1 MPQASKPLPPQ
12 QGQLAGRSENLAR
25 GLVEAPYA
33 QQQKASTASEQSV
46 QEPLIEEF
54 AVAKRAL
61 DLPNEPAGPCALEPA
76 EVCVSSGLAAP
87 LGVTSHP
94 LDAATASHARPLFRA
109 RTEDGH

>member
-1 MPQASKPLPPQ
+1 M
-12 QGQLAGRSENLAR
+12 
-25 GLVEAPYA
+25 PYA

-46 QEPLIEEF
+46 QEPSIEEL

-61 DLPNEPAGPCALEPA
+61 DLPNEPARPAGPCALEPA
-76 EVCVSSGLAAP
+76 EVRVSSGLAAP

-94 LDAATASHARPLFRA
+94 LDATTASHARPLSRA